1 MVWCSV
7 LWLFMWYYVSIY
19 VVYCMVYHRYII
31 GIIIVILCD
40 IWAYNV
46 WYIMYVYCKLYVMY
60 YVIYIYIMYIM
71 MYIIVGLWCSCLMV
85 LCRCIV
91 LCWYNFILYLGMW
104 SCLLLCVQMVLFRP
118 DFCVI
123 KVCYNFCVTF
133 VYYFVV
139 VCYPIF
145 TAVFDDKVEC
155 ISLFCYI
162 FVV

>member
-1 MVWCSV
+1 MWVFV
-7 LWLFMWYYVSIY
+7 WYYVRLCERVSW
-19 VVYCMVYHRYII
+19 YIVWYI
-31 GIIIVILCD
+31 RGIIIVILCD
-40 IWAYNV
+40 IWACNV
-46 WYIMYVYCKLYVMY
+46 WYIMYVYCELYVMY
-60 YVIYIYIMYIM
+60 CIIYNVYYIVYYCGFMY
-71 MYIIVGLWCSCLMV
+71 CCLMM
-85 LCRCIV
+85 LYGYIV
-91 LCWYNFILYLGMW
+91 LCLYDFILCFGMW